1 MRRRT
6 GLLCAVVVLSSSALL
21 GSAGPAAAQWL
32 FFSKR
37 PTVCTQ
43 QYAPVCGI
51 RNGMTRTYSNACTA
65 EAAGARVIS
74 NGPCRRARPRR

>member
-1 MRRRT
+1 MRRRA
-6 GLLCAVVVLSSSALL
+6 GLICAVVMLSGSAVL
-21 GSAGPAAAQWL
+21 GSADPAAAQL

-43 QYAPVCGI
+43 QYAPVCGV

-65 EAAGARVIS
+65 EAAGARVIA